1 MNRRQAVSK
10 RTLNRPA
17 SSTKANGARG
27 HCSQI
32 ISGCGHGVPWLPL
45 LLRLLKG
52 IHELLL
58 LQPVSQCGIFRLI
71 WSYSSPC
78 IDQLW
83 SWDKG
88 CPAVPASCAAMCANE
103 IPAGVTASCA
113 RRCHESPV
121 ASSCPA
127 FCDETT
133 TSAPCSHAMAT
144 LWKIITSWCAM
155 VHILVAWWRWCD
167 QSPSCL
173 NFTGKQELNGVPEY
187 SIDGARSWIAAQL

>member
-78 IDQLW
+78 IDQSW
-83 SWDKG
+83 SWDEG
-88 CPAVPASCAAMCANE
+88 CPAVTASCAAMCADE
-103 IPAGVTASCA
+103 IPTGV
-113 RRCHESPV
+113 PV
-121 ASSCPA
+121 AASCPA
-127 FCDETT
+127 FCDEATT
-133 TSAPCSHAMAT
+133 AAPCSHAMAT
-144 LWKIITSWCAM
+144 LWKIITSWWAM
-155 VHILVAWWRWCD
+155 VHILIAWCD

-187 SIDGARSWIAAQL
+187 SIDGARSWIAAEL